1 LVLNDML
8 TVALPPGEP
17 DPPDRV
23 SDGCALQTATAASQI
38 SENPAIRSQKS
49 RLDLVIGYVAASM

>member
-1 LVLNDML
+1 ML

-23 SDGCALQTATAASQI
+23 SDGCALQTAAAASQI
-38 SENPAIRSQKS
+38 SENPAIRSQKN
-49 RLDLVIGYVAASM
+49 RLDLVIGYEAASM